1 MARFMTQKE
10 AKAECARIGFTF
22 RKTDWGDY
30 RVCPKG
36 GEEAQAYYTDDIADA
51 CYSRACLGAE
61 RLTVALGRAVFVR
74 EMTP

>member
-36 GEEAQAYYTDDIADA
+36 GEEALAYYTDDIADA
-51 CYSRACLGAE
+51 CNTAQAM
-61 RLTVALGRAVFVR
+61 AAAK
-74 EMTP
+74 